1 MQVRYVK
8 QENRLVIPAQS
19 FHRTNTSDYKTTW
32 HEKLFISYTNFYIW
46 YILLIYEEVSTVF
59 VPIQNLKC
67 NRCVLSMFISF
78 FFYSTTDED
87 IRLEYMILRQYER
100 TKIRILIHFYRNWT
114 QKLKNRISYP
124 YQRWTQNFK
133 NAQCT
138 FCVLHKWVATLQK
151 TRKDAK
157 LNKV

>member
-1 MQVRYVK
+1 MKNCSFLIQIFIYDIYYSSMKKSVQFSYQFK
-8 QENRLVIPAQS
+8 IWNVIDVS
-19 FHRTNTSDYKTTW
+19 CRC
-32 HEKLFISYTNFYIW
+32 LF
-46 YILLIYEEVSTVF
+46 L
-59 VPIQNLKC
+59 
-67 NRCVLSMFISF
+67 F
-78 FFYSTTDED
+78 FFTVTTDED